1 MGRSKRNIPRSLS
14 SPNAAAS
21 FTSPN
26 KYIKL
31 FLSPDKPSRDSKGGF
46 QVKNVGG
53 ENGRNIQDSEK
64 QVPANRITP
73 QMLEAFRSG
82 WHDRSFSTNY
92 WRVRVNN

>member
-1 MGRSKRNIPRSLS
+1 MGMSKRNIPRSLS

-46 QVKNVGG
+46 RVQNVGG
-53 ENGRNIQDSEK
+53 ENGPSIQDFEK
-64 QVPANRITP
+64 QVTANQITP
-73 QMLEAFRSG
+73 QMLQSFRSG
-82 WHDRSFSTNY
+82 WHDRALTTNH
-92 WRVRVNN
+92 WRVRVNI